1 MRDFLKR
8 FDANGERWL
17 LLGFYTYI
25 VLVIGVEVLRRFGLS
40 YSSSWGEE
48 TARFAFIYLVWIGC
62 ASAVRERAHIRID
75 VITEILPP
83 RGVALLYM
91 FGDLLTILLAIG
103 ALVWTISP
111 VLLSIQFHSVT
122 EGLRITRAWFVIAV
136 PFGFSLIILRT
147 LQSMLRDI
155 SDFRA
160 GRPPYRGERLFD

>member
-1 MRDFLKR
+1 MREFLKK

-25 VLVIGVEVLRRFGLS
+25 VLVISIEVLRRFGLA
-40 YSSSWGEE
+40 YSSTWGEE

-83 RGVALLYM
+83 RGVALLYI
-91 FGDLLTILLAIG
+91 FADLLTLALAIG
-103 ALVWTISP
+103 ALYWTISP
-111 VLLSIQFHSVT
+111 VLMSIKYYSVT
-122 EGLRITRAWFVIAV
+122 EGLRITRAWFVVAV
-136 PFGFSLIILRT
+136 PLGFSLIALRT
-147 LQSMLRDI
+147 LQSILRDI
-155 SDFRA
+155 ADLRS

>member
-1 MRDFLKR
+1 MRNFLKR

-25 VLVIGVEVLRRFGLS
+25 VLVIGIEVLRRFGLA
-40 YSSSWGEE
+40 YSSTWGEE

-103 ALVWTISP
+103 ALYWTISP
-111 VLLSIQFHSVT
+111 VLISIQFDSVT
-122 EGLRITRAWFVIAV
+122 EGLRITRAWFVVAV

-147 LQSMLRDI
+147 MQSMLRDV
-155 SDFRA
+155 SDLRA

>member
-25 VLVIGVEVLRRFGLS
+25 VMVIGVEVLRRFGLA
-40 YSSSWGEE
+40 YSSTWGEE

-91 FGDLLTILLAIG
+91 FADLLTLLLAIG
-103 ALVWTISP
+103 TLYWTIWP
-111 VLLSIQFHSVT
+111 VLISIQFHSVT

-136 PFGFSLIILRT
+136 PFGFALVSLRT
-147 LQSMLRDI
+147 VQSMLRDI
-155 SDFRA
+155 ADFRA
-160 GRPPYRGERLFD
+160 GRPPYQIGRAHV

>member
-1 MRDFLKR
+1 VRNFLKQ

-25 VLVIGVEVLRRFGLS
+25 VLVIAVEVLRRFGLA
-40 YSSSWGEE
+40 YSSTWGEE

-91 FGDLLTILLAIG
+91 FADLLTVMLAIG
-103 ALVWTISP
+103 TLYWTIAP
-111 VLLSIQFHSVT
+111 VLTSINFHSVT

-136 PFGFSLIILRT
+136 PFGFSLVIWRT
-147 LQSMLRDI
+147 VQSMMRDI
-155 SDFRA
+155 ADLRA